1 MSQQG
6 ENISVFIGFI
16 ANTFLAVLS
25 ITWKELDLIFA
36 VILKAFTTI
45 SFICMSI
52 YYIVKTKKLKDN
64 DSKRDT
70 KKD

>member
-6 ENISVFIGFI
+6 ENISVFLGFC

-25 ITWKELDLIFA
+25 LTWKELDMIFA
-36 VILKAFTTI
+36 LILKIVTAI

-52 YYIVKTKKLKDN
+52 YYVTKTKKLKDN
-64 DSKRDT
+64 DSKKDT
-70 KKD
+70 E